1 VIELGETHVRVR
13 VLSASAA
20 STAPLASRYFFSCF
34 TGTKVLALQV
44 QKHLRSRQLQAAYSV
59 YLLYCYTSC
68 KSTKT
73 DPARPAAVVRGVME
87 YREVMQYR
95 FRLLLLRGV
104 WLVYSGS
111 EQRLEHCQSLACLA
125 LLPGKHAL
133 VQKYLLYWYKGTDTD
148 T

>member
-1 VIELGETHVRVR
+1 MR
-13 VLSASAA
+13 
-20 STAPLASRYFFSCF
+20 
-34 TGTKVLALQV
+34 
-44 QKHLRSRQLQAAYSV
+44 
-59 YLLYCYTSC
+59 
-68 KSTKT
+68 
-73 DPARPAAVVRGVME
+73 ARRHPPAVVRGVME

-125 LLPGKHAL
+125 LLPGKLALL
-133 VQKYLLYWYKGTDTD
+133 VQKYLLYWYKGTNTD